1 MTGVR
6 SRCGGKPEERQR
18 PGVRKGRVPD
28 DGRFEAERRRKFG
41 GRKRM
46 EILKKPEEMTAW
58 SKRIA
63 REDKTIGF
71 VPTMGALHEGH
82 VSLIRKARA
91 ENDAVVVSIFVN
103 PTQFGPSE
111 DYERYPRCFEKDAK
125 ICEAEKADAVFHPAV
140 EDMYPEDHR
149 TFIEVCELSNR
160 LCGISRPGHFRG
172 VATVVAK
179 LFGIV
184 RPDRAYF
191 GMKDAQQLAI
201 IERMNR
207 DLCLGVRIVRCET
220 VREPDGL
227 AMSSR
232 NAYLSA
238 AERKQALA
246 ISRALREC
254 EAKFAAGERKAM
266 PLLKVMGDILAREP
280 DIEVDYVAIVDPATL
295 DDISEVKDEALA
307 AIAVYIGKARLI
319 DNTMLRAKS
328 G

>member
-1 MTGVR
+1 
-6 SRCGGKPEERQR
+6 
-18 PGVRKGRVPD
+18 
-28 DGRFEAERRRKFG
+28 
-41 GRKRM
+41 M
-46 EILKKPEEMTAW
+46 EILRKPEEMTAW
-58 SKRIA
+58 SKRAA
-63 REDKTIGF
+63 REGKTIGF

-82 VSLIRKARA
+82 MSLIRRARK
-91 ENDAVVVSIFVN
+91 ENDVVVVSIFVN
-103 PTQFGPSE
+103 PTQFGPGE
-111 DYERYPRCFEKDAK
+111 DYDRYPRCFEKDAK
-125 ICEAEKADAVFHPAV
+125 MCEAERVDAVFHPAA

-149 TFIEVCELSNR
+149 TFVEVCELSNR

-172 VATVVAK
+172 VTTVVAK

-191 GMKDAQQLAI
+191 GMKDAQQLVI

-207 DLCLGVRIVRCET
+207 DLCMGVQIVRCET

-232 NAYLSA
+232 NTYLSA

-246 ISRALREC
+246 ISRALKEC
-254 EAKFAAGERKAM
+254 EARFDAGERKTM

-280 DIEVDYVAIVDPATL
+280 DIEVDYIAVADPITL
-295 DDISEVKDEALA
+295 DDISTIENEALA
-307 AIAVYIGKARLI
+307 AIAVYIGKTRLI
-319 DNTMLRAKS
+319 DNVTLRPKK